1 MQRQAERWLARADVV
16 VRCTPVGERPL
27 ALATTAPLVEVVT
40 MSDLV
45 TTNDELAATHG
56 RAPGEGAH
64 AERHGSTSSVAAAHA
79 ASIATSARTGEGVER
94 LREALREAVRA
105 DHALR
110 GAQLASILPRHA
122 ESLAAAAAALDEAA
136 AHARRATRSAL
147 DAPEVVASL
156 LRGAL
161 DALGE
166 VAAPVHPDE
175 VLGLVFS
182 RFCIGK

>member
-16 VRCTPVGERPL
+16 VRGTPGGAK
-27 ALATTAPLVEVVT
+27 ALAIASPAPIVEVAT
-40 MSDLV
+40 MCDL
-45 TTNDELAATHG
+45 AH
-56 RAPGEGAH
+56 GEGARQGS
-64 AERHGSTSSVAAAHA
+64 AAPHGRSQPEP
-79 ASIATSARTGEGVER
+79 ASATVTRTSARTGEGIVR
-94 LREALREAVRA
+94 LREALRDAVRA

-136 AHARRATRSAL
+136 SLARRASRPAL
-147 DAPEVVASL
+147 AAPEVVASL
-156 LRGAL
+156 LRSAL